1 MWKKQLGTLKCP
13 VMLNGNV
20 SSASGALQLR
30 DSTGAHGVMIGR
42 SAIRNPWIFRQ
53 IRESQSGKSIFLPKL
68 GDVYEYVDDLYLS
81 LAKPGVRRKKKCGEN
96 EKIFKFCWVISR
108 SRGKVSP

>member
-1 MWKKQLGTLKCP
+1 MWEKQLGTSECP

-20 SSASGALQLR
+20 SSASGASQLR

-53 IRESQSGKSIFLPKL
+53 IRESQSGKAIF
-68 GDVYEYVDDLYLS
+68 
-81 LAKPGVRRKKKCGEN
+81 
-96 EKIFKFCWVISR
+96 
-108 SRGKVSP
+108 SPETWRCLRVCR